1 MAMNLAAICAGER
14 GWHAAQPRGAR
25 GVAVQYA
32 QHVKDEAIDSLTL
45 DEARIVLRLAADAA
59 RARARE
65 ELYRLLSSA
74 TVTHAAAV
82 AAWCNGY
89 VQEYILSFIHEHDN
103 GHDRFLQQLQQA
115 KR

>member
-32 QHVKDEAIDSLTL
+32 QHVKDEAIDALTL

-59 RARARE
+59 RARVRE
-65 ELYRLLSSA
+65 ELRRLLSPVSETQA
-74 TVTHAAAV
+74 TAV

-89 VQEYILSFIHEHDN
+89 VQEYIVSFIEEHDH
-103 GHDRFLQQLQQA
+103 GHDRFLQQLEQA
-115 KR
+115 K